1 MGRAML
7 LVTVLMASLYAGI
20 MTTMQRNILSLPNII
35 SRNML
40 SKQAESVSDYALRTA
55 VQNSIAYGQMAGDE
69 ALMIWN
75 DYYTNFNIQ
84 NCKIDS
90 IKYSFV
96 GGTTNSYRA
105 VSYVNGSMMGKTT
118 HYRAE
123 IAFSFPIVALLAM
136 DYCIYLEMNQPAFNP
151 SWQWNEVIDTS
162 DNENDANFSG
172 NVDTRPHGT
181 GVDGWKAAS
190 FGEAS
195 GGAIDGVIWHEGNE
209 TMVVASN
216 FTLMAFAKINKGRT
230 AATLQWLPPDP
241 DDPAV
246 SGLGWGNVRRK
257 PTGAIWLL
265 NNTIYFT
272 ATTVDGVT
280 VQVTAPHTPD
290 AKWPHNKDPWHHFAL
305 TYNKGQ
311 VKGYIDGV
319 LKGTSQNILYPWYK
333 PSAIQNKG
341 FYLGREYYG
350 ASQSGDTFHY
360 MYGMMDQ
367 AGLVPRTLTDAEIA
381 TYVAQVINPAT
392 ISYIRD

>member
-35 SRNML
+35 TRNML
-40 SKQAESVSDYALRTA
+40 SKQAESVSDYALRNA
-55 VQNSIAYGQMAGDE
+55 IQNSIAYGQQAGE
-69 ALMIWN
+69 ASLIKWN
-75 DYYTNFNIQ
+75 EYYTNFNIQ
-84 NCKIDS
+84 NCRIDS
-90 IKYSFV
+90 INYTFV
-96 GGTTNSYRA
+96 SGTTNSYRA
-105 VSYVNGSMMGKTT
+105 ISHVSGNLMGKTIN
-118 HYRAE
+118 YRAE
-123 IAFSFPIVALLAM
+123 LAFSFPVIAILDM
-136 DYCIYLEMNQPAFNP
+136 DYCIYLEMNQPQFNP
-151 SWQWNEVIDTS
+151 SWQWHMVIDNS
-162 DNENDANFSG
+162 DNDNDANYSG

-195 GGAIDGVIWHEGNE
+195 GGAIDGVIWHEGNS

-216 FTLMAFAKINKGRT
+216 FTLMAWAKINKNWS
-230 AATLQWLPPDP
+230 AATLQWLPTDP
-241 DDPAV
+241 NDPAV
-246 SGLGWGNVRRK
+246 NGVGWGNVRRK

-272 ATTVDGVT
+272 ATTVDGIT

-305 TYNKGQ
+305 TYNRGQ
-311 VKGYIDGV
+311 VKGYIDGLPV
-319 LKGTSQNILYPWYK
+319 GTASNILYPWYR
-333 PSAIQNKG
+333 PSAIRNLG

-350 ASQSGDTFHY
+350 TPQSGDTFHY

-367 AGLVPRTLTDAEIA
+367 AGLVPRTLTDAEIL
-381 TYVAQVINPAT
+381 TYYNQTLNPAT
-392 ISYIRD
+392 IQYIRD